1 MKINEEQ
8 INEILS
14 KLSEGLSKEN
24 LTNTEKNSFNIFN
37 VLGVETKEVIICR
50 FLGELLNPHGSHGLG
65 TPPLKAFLK
74 DVIKID
80 SSYTEAELENA
91 EIVLE
96 DVIDNNRRVD
106 IVIYIADKVYPIEVK
121 VWAGDQDA
129 QLQEY
134 YRYYFGNSDND
145 KIYYLTPTGWEPSSD
160 SRGDLEDQIVPLSF
174 YEHIRTWLEC
184 ILTHMKE
191 KGISQPNI
199 QIILSQ
205 FKEVINIMCEKNEEL
220 RNIQNALRLNND
232 FDKIENIGALIALL
246 TNSEELLKSIRIKY
260 IREKLEIDNQK
271 YSLVDAEKEDKKVD
285 THALLKIVLK
295 ETAKTVALICVDT
308 NLYLVAKKVM
318 SKELWDRRS
327 VENFYWQ
334 YIGPKGIEKPFNL
347 KDMTKLKNRDCSED
361 SIDIDKLLKDII
373 TDD

>member
-1 MKINEEQ
+1 MQITKEQITEEQ

-121 VWAGDQDA
+121 VWADDQDA

-134 YRYYFGNSDND
+134 YRYYFGKSDND

-160 SRGDLEDQIVPLSF
+160 SRGDLEEQIVRLSF
-174 YEHIRTWLEC
+174 DKYIRTWLDC
-184 ILTHMKE
+184 ILTH
-191 KGISQPNI
+191 ISQPTV
-199 QIILSQ
+199 QIIVSQ

-220 RNIQNALRLNND
+220 RNIQNALGLNND

-260 IREKLEIDNQK
+260 IRNKLKIDNQK
-271 YSLVDAEKEDKKVD
+271 YSLAYAEKEDKKVD

-295 ETAKTVALICVDT
+295 ETTKTVALICVDT
-308 NLYLVAKKVM
+308 NLYLVAEKVYANITWHK
-318 SKELWDRRS
+318 SKNYFWK
-327 VENFYWQ
+327 
-334 YIGPKGIEKPFNL
+334 YIGPTGIEKPFNL

>member
-1 MKINEEQ
+1 MQINEEQ
-8 INEILS
+8 INKILS

-24 LTNTEKNSFNIFN
+24 LMNTGKNGFNIFN

-50 FLGELLNPHGSHGLG
+50 FLGELLKPYGSHGLG
-65 TPPLKAFLK
+65 TLPLEAFLK

-80 SSYTEAELENA
+80 SSYTKAELENA

-106 IVIYIADKVYPIEVK
+106 IVIYIAEKVYPIEVK

-129 QLQEY
+129 QLQDY

-160 SRGDLEDQIVPLSF
+160 SRGDLEEQIVRLSF
-174 YEHIRTWLEC
+174 DKYIRKWLDC

-191 KGISQPNI
+191 KVISQPAV
-199 QIILSQ
+199 QIIVSQ
-205 FKEVINIMCEKNEEL
+205 FKEVINIMCEKTKEL
-220 RNIQNALRLNND
+220 RNIQNALGLNND

-271 YSLVDAEKEDKKVD
+271 YSLVDAEEDKKVD
-285 THALLKIVLK
+285 THALLKIILK
-295 ETAKTVALICVDT
+295 ETEKTVAWICVDK

-347 KDMTKLKNRDCSED
+347 KEMTKLKNRDCSED
-361 SIDIDKLLKDII
+361 CIDIDRLLKDII

>member
-1 MKINEEQ
+1 MQINEEQ

-24 LTNTEKNSFNIFN
+24 LMNTGKNGFNIFN

-50 FLGELLNPHGSHGLG
+50 FLGELLNPYGSHGLG
-65 TPPLKAFLK
+65 TLPLETFLK

-80 SSYTEAELENA
+80 SSYTKAELENA

-106 IVIYIADKVYPIEVK
+106 IVIYIAEKVYPIEVK

-129 QLQEY
+129 QLQDY

-160 SRGDLEDQIVPLSF
+160 SRGDLEEQIVRLSF
-174 YEHIRTWLEC
+174 DKYIRKWLDC

-191 KGISQPNI
+191 KVISQPTV
-199 QIILSQ
+199 QIIVSQ
-205 FKEVINIMCEKNEEL
+205 FKEVINIMCKKTKEL
-220 RNIQNALRLNND
+220 RNIQNALGLNND

-271 YSLVDAEKEDKKVD
+271 YSLVDAEEDKKVD

-295 ETAKTVALICVDT
+295 ETEKTVAWICVDK

-347 KDMTKLKNRDCSED
+347 KEMTKLKNRDCSED
-361 SIDIDKLLKDII
+361 SIDIDRLLKDII